1 VGLSGLSARLPAVSG
16 CCDLLAGQL
25 VASPKLSIEK
35 TLGTGCFLNLET
47 VTVLGELSLGE
58 LE

>member
-1 VGLSGLSARLPAVSG
+1 
-16 CCDLLAGQL
+16 LAGQL